1 MILQKE
7 VDTKMV
13 ARLIKEKGIT
23 GDFLLDVLIN
33 RKIIKSTDIEKIHQ
47 KQEEKGFSIQ
57 NIVISMGL
65 IKKKEMMEILSQEI
79 SIPYV
84 ELDGKVFDPS
94 IVAMLPENLSR
105 KHRLVT
111 IDKKEDKLVVAMANP
126 LDVYTQD
133 EIKIKIGYEIE
144 PRLAFSDDI
153 NKVLDLVYGVTEN
166 WQQMIGEI
174 NSLAV
179 SAVEDSSEEMD
190 ISKSVSQSNE
200 APVISLVNLIMLR
213 AIKEGAS
220 DIHIEPYGDKSLKV
234 RYRIDGVL
242 HDIMSPPRNLHMAI
256 ISRIKI
262 MSNMNIAE
270 RRLPQ
275 DGRIKVQVH
284 GREVNFRVSTIPA
297 VNGESAVLRILDPAQ
312 IMLDLKT
319 IGFSR
324 HNLQKYQELI
334 EKPNGILLVTGPTGS
349 GKSTTLYAT
358 LNILNSTEKKIMTIE
373 DPVEYRLDGINQL
386 QAKPKIGL
394 TFAAGLRSF
403 LRQDPDIMLV
413 GEIRDRETAEIAIQ
427 SALTG
432 HLVLSTLHTNDAPSS
447 IIRLVDMGI
456 EPFLISSSVIG
467 VIAQRLVRTI
477 CPYCKKEIPLSAE
490 VQKIMAEFKI
500 EHDEMKIFRG
510 EGCQHCKQ
518 TGYKGRTAIFELM
531 VVNENIREMIYK
543 NAPLSEI
550 REIAINKNGMV
561 TLKEDGIRNIVQG
574 ITTIEEVIR
583 ATST

>member
-1 MILQKE
+1 
-7 VDTKMV
+7 MV
-13 ARLIKEKGIT
+13 ARIIKEKGIT
-23 GDFLLDVLIN
+23 GEFLLDVLVN
-33 RKIIKSTDIEKIHQ
+33 RKIIKSQDIDKIHQ
-47 KQEEKGFSIQ
+47 RQGEKGTSIQ
-57 NIVISMGL
+57 SIIINMGL
-65 IKKKEMMEILSQEI
+65 IEKKEMMEILSEEI
-79 SIPYV
+79 GIPYV
-84 ELDGKVFDPS
+84 DLEGKSFDPS
-94 IVAMLPENLSR
+94 IVVMLSEDLSR
-105 KHRLVT
+105 KHHLVT
-111 IDKKEDKLVVAMANP
+111 IDKKKDKLIVAMSNP

-133 EIKIKIGYEIE
+133 EIKIKMGYEIE
-144 PRLAFSDDI
+144 PRLAYSDDI
-153 NKVLDLVYGVTEN
+153 AKILDSVYGITEN

-174 NSLAV
+174 NSLPV
-179 SAVEDSSEEMD
+179 TAVEENDEEMD
-190 ISKSVSQSNE
+190 ISKSVSQSHE

-234 RYRIDGVL
+234 RYRIDGIL

-284 GREVNFRVSTIPA
+284 SREVNFRVSTIPA
-297 VNGESAVLRILDPAQ
+297 INGESAVLRILDPAQ
-312 IMLDLKT
+312 IMLDLKS
-319 IGFSR
+319 IGFSK
-324 HNLQKYQELI
+324 HNLEKYQELI

-358 LNILNSTEKKIMTIE
+358 LNILNSIEKKIMTIE

-413 GEIRDRETAEIAIQ
+413 GEIRDKETADIAIQ

-447 IIRLVDMGI
+447 IVRLIDMGV

-467 VIAQRLVRTI
+467 IIAQRLVRKI
-477 CPYCKKEIPLSAE
+477 CTYCKKEIPINDKVKKVMEEFNLSSG
-490 VQKIMAEFKI
+490 
-500 EHDEMKIFRG
+500 EMRIFHG
-510 EGCQHCKQ
+510 EGCQHCKG

-531 VVNENIREMIYK
+531 TINENIREMIYK
-543 NAPLSEI
+543 NATLSEI
-550 REIAINKNGMV
+550 RETAIKKNGMI
-561 TLKEDGIRNIVQG
+561 TLKEDGLRNIIQG
-574 ITTIEEVIR
+574 ITTIEEVVR
-583 ATST
+583 TTST

>member
-1 MILQKE
+1 
-7 VDTKMV
+7 MV
-13 ARLIKEKGIT
+13 ARIIKEKGIT
-23 GDFLLDVLIN
+23 GEFLLDVLVN
-33 RKIIKSTDIEKIHQ
+33 RKIIKSHDIDKIHQ
-47 KQEEKGFSIQ
+47 RQGEKGTSIQ
-57 NIVISMGL
+57 SIIINMGL
-65 IKKKEMMEILSQEI
+65 IEKKEMMEILSEEI
-79 SIPYV
+79 GIPYV
-84 ELDGKVFDPS
+84 NLDGKIFDPS
-94 IVAMLPENLSR
+94 IVAMLSEDLSR
-105 KHRLVT
+105 KHQLVT
-111 IDKKEDKLVVAMANP
+111 IDKKKDKLIVAMSNP

-133 EIKIKIGYEIE
+133 EIKIKMGYEIE
-144 PRLAFSDDI
+144 PRLAYSDDI
-153 NKVLDLVYGVTEN
+153 GKVLDSVYGITEN
-166 WQQMIGEI
+166 WQQMMGEI
-174 NSLAV
+174 NSLPV
-179 SAVEDSSEEMD
+179 TAVEETTEEMD
-190 ISKSVSQSNE
+190 ISKSISESHE

-234 RYRIDGVL
+234 RYRIDGIL
-242 HDIMSPPRNLHMAI
+242 HDIMSPPRSLHMAI

-284 GREVNFRVSTIPA
+284 SREVNFRVSTIPA
-297 VNGESAVLRILDPAQ
+297 INGESAVLRILDPAQ
-312 IMLDLKT
+312 IMLDLKS
-319 IGFSR
+319 IGFSKY
-324 HNLQKYQELI
+324 NLEKYQELI

-358 LNILNSTEKKIMTIE
+358 LNILNSIEKKIMTIE

-413 GEIRDRETAEIAIQ
+413 GEIRDKETADIAIQ

-447 IIRLVDMGI
+447 VVRLIDMGV

-467 VIAQRLVRTI
+467 VIAQRLVRKI
-477 CPYCKKEIPLSAE
+477 CPYCKKEIPINDE
-490 VQKIMAEFKI
+490 VRKVMEEFKI
-500 EHDEMKIFRG
+500 SPDEMKIFHG
-510 EGCQHCKQ
+510 EGCQHCKG

-531 VVNENIREMIYK
+531 IINESIREMIYK
-543 NAPLSEI
+543 NATLSEI
-550 REIAINKNGMV
+550 RETAIKKNGMI
-561 TLKEDGIRNIVQG
+561 TLKEDGLRNIIQG
-574 ITTIEEVIR
+574 ITTIEEVVR
-583 ATST
+583 TTST

>member
-1 MILQKE
+1 
-7 VDTKMV
+7 MV
-13 ARLIKEKGIT
+13 ARVIKEKGIT
-23 GDFLLDVLIN
+23 GEFLLDVLVN
-33 RKIIKSTDIEKIHQ
+33 RKIIKSQDIDKIHQ
-47 KQEEKGFSIQ
+47 RQGEKGTSIQ
-57 NIVISMGL
+57 SIIINMGL
-65 IKKKEMMEILSQEI
+65 IEKKEMMEILSEEI
-79 SIPYV
+79 GISYV
-84 ELDGKVFDPS
+84 DLEGKSFDPS
-94 IVAMLPENLSR
+94 VVAMLPEDLSR
-105 KHRLVT
+105 KHQLVT
-111 IDKKEDKLVVAMANP
+111 IDKKKDKLIVAMSNP

-133 EIKIKIGYEIE
+133 EIKIKMGYEIE
-144 PRLAFSDDI
+144 PRLSYSDDI
-153 NKVLDLVYGVTEN
+153 SKVLDSVYGITEN
-166 WQQMIGEI
+166 WQQMMGEI
-174 NSLAV
+174 NSLPV
-179 SAVEDSSEEMD
+179 TAVEENSEEMD
-190 ISKSVSQSNE
+190 ISKSVSQSHE
-200 APVISLVNLIMLR
+200 APIISLVNLIMLR

-234 RYRIDGVL
+234 RYRIDGIL

-284 GREVNFRVSTIPA
+284 SREVNFRVSTIPA
-297 VNGESAVLRILDPAQ
+297 INGESAVLRILDPAQ
-312 IMLDLKT
+312 IMLDLKS
-319 IGFSR
+319 IGFSK
-324 HNLQKYQELI
+324 HNLEKYQELI

-413 GEIRDRETAEIAIQ
+413 GEIRDKETADIAIQ

-447 IIRLVDMGI
+447 IVRLIDMGV

-467 VIAQRLVRTI
+467 VIAQRLVRKI
-477 CPYCKKEIPLSAE
+477 CPYCKKEIPINDE
-490 VQKIMAEFKI
+490 VKKVMEEFNI
-500 EHDEMKIFRG
+500 SPGEMRIFHG
-510 EGCQHCKQ
+510 EGCQHCKG

-531 VVNENIREMIYK
+531 VINDSIREMIYK
-543 NAPLSEI
+543 NATLSEI
-550 REIAINKNGMV
+550 RETAIKKNGMI
-561 TLKEDGIRNIVQG
+561 TLKEDGLRNIIQG
-574 ITTIEEVIR
+574 ITTIEEVVR
-583 ATST
+583 TTST

>member
-1 MILQKE
+1 MADRI
-7 VDTKMV
+7 V
-13 ARLIKEKGIT
+13 KEKGIT
-23 GDFLLDVLIN
+23 GEFLLDILIRN
-33 RKIIKSTDIEKIHQ
+33 KVIDKKDIEKIHQ
-47 KQEEKGFSIQ
+47 RQLEKGSNIQSI
-57 NIVISMGL
+57 IIGMGL
-65 IKKKEMMEILSQEI
+65 IDKDKMMNMISEEI

-84 ELDGKVFDPS
+84 NLDGKTFDPS
-94 IVAMLPENLSR
+94 IVAMIPEDLSR
-105 KHRLVT
+105 QHGLVT
-111 IDKKEDKLVVAMANP
+111 IGKQKDKLVVAMANP

-133 EIKIKIGYEIE
+133 EIKIKLGYEIE
-144 PRLAFSDDI
+144 TRLAYSEDI
-153 NKVLDLVYGVTEN
+153 ARVLDMVYGITED
-166 WQQMIGEI
+166 WQQMMGEI
-174 NSLAV
+174 KSLAV
-179 SAVEDSSEEMD
+179 TAVEETAEEMD
-190 ISKSVSQSNE
+190 ISKSISQSHE
-200 APVISLVNLIMLR
+200 APVVALVNLIMLR

-220 DIHIEPYGDKSLKV
+220 DIHIEPYGEKSLKV
-234 RYRIDGVL
+234 RYRIDGIL

-256 ISRIKI
+256 ISRVKI

-312 IMLDLKT
+312 IMLDLKS
-319 IGFSR
+319 IGFSK
-324 HNLQKYQELI
+324 HNLKKYQELI

-358 LNILNSTEKKIMTIE
+358 LNILNSVEKKIMTIE

-386 QAKPKIGL
+386 QARPKIGL

-413 GEIRDRETAEIAIQ
+413 GEIRDKETADIAIQ

-447 IIRLVDMGI
+447 IVRLIDMGI

-467 VIAQRLVRTI
+467 VIAQRLVRKI
-477 CPYCKKEIPLSAE
+477 CDYCKKEIP
-490 VQKIMAEFKI
+490 VT
-500 EHDEMKIFRG
+500 DEIKKVMEGLNINPDKMKVFHG
-510 EGCQHCKQ
+510 EGCQHCKG

-531 VVNENIREMIYK
+531 VINENIREMIYR
-543 NAPLSEI
+543 NASLNEI
-550 REIAINKNGMV
+550 RQTAIEKNGMV
-561 TLKEDGIRNIVQG
+561 TLREDGFRNIIKG
-574 ITTIEEVIR
+574 ITTVEEVVR
-583 ATST
+583 TTSS

>member
-1 MILQKE
+1 
-7 VDTKMV
+7 MV
-13 ARLIKEKGIT
+13 ARIIKEKGIT
-23 GDFLLDVLIN
+23 GEFLLDVLVN
-33 RKIIKSTDIEKIHQ
+33 RKIIKSQDIDKIHQ
-47 KQEEKGFSIQ
+47 RQGEKGTSIQ
-57 NIVISMGL
+57 NIIINMGL
-65 IKKKEMMEILSQEI
+65 IEKKEMMEILSEEI
-79 SIPYV
+79 GIPYV
-84 ELDGKVFDPS
+84 DLNGKIFDPS
-94 IVAMLPENLSR
+94 IVAMLSEDLSR
-105 KHRLVT
+105 KHHLVT
-111 IDKKEDKLVVAMANP
+111 IDKKKDKLIVAMSNP

-133 EIKIKIGYEIE
+133 EIKIKMGYEIE
-144 PRLAFSDDI
+144 PRLAYSDDI
-153 NKVLDLVYGVTEN
+153 AKVLDSVYGITEN
-166 WQQMIGEI
+166 WQQMMGEI
-174 NSLAV
+174 NSLPV
-179 SAVEDSSEEMD
+179 TAVEDNAEEMD
-190 ISKSVSQSNE
+190 ISKSVSESHE

-234 RYRIDGVL
+234 RYRIDGIL
-242 HDIMSPPRNLHMAI
+242 HDIMSPPRSLHMAI

-284 GREVNFRVSTIPA
+284 SREVNFRVSTIPA
-297 VNGESAVLRILDPAQ
+297 INGESAVLRILDPAQ
-312 IMLDLKT
+312 IMLDLKS
-319 IGFSR
+319 IGFSK

-358 LNILNSTEKKIMTIE
+358 LNILNSIEKKIMTIE

-413 GEIRDRETAEIAIQ
+413 GEIRDKETADIAIQ

-447 IIRLVDMGI
+447 IVRLVDMGV

-467 VIAQRLVRTI
+467 VIAQRLVRKI
-477 CPYCKKEIPLSAE
+477 CPYCKKEIPINDE
-490 VQKIMAEFKI
+490 VREVMEEFNI
-500 EHDEMKIFRG
+500 SPGEMRIFHG
-510 EGCQHCKQ
+510 EGCQHCKE

-531 VVNENIREMIYK
+531 VINESIREMIYK
-543 NAPLSEI
+543 NATLSEI
-550 REIAINKNGMV
+550 RETAIKKNGMI
-561 TLKEDGIRNIVQG
+561 TLKEDGLRNIIQG
-574 ITTIEEVIR
+574 ITTIEEVVR
-583 ATST
+583 TTST